1 MATWGSEVTTT
12 KGGNVNMKIQGGY
25 VNLWRNGS
33 TVAFNYGVRFTTVSS
48 YTYNSIA
55 AIIGGTPYYAMK
67 SIGGT
72 HSNSGTWLYATSS
85 STTVKKYTAESAD
98 FYYSTT
104 VNGTGGG
111 EITVTVGTAWN
122 NYNANSDKYT
132 YSFKVPYPAATAY
145 SVSYN
150 ANGGS
155 GAPGSQT
162 KYQGYNLTLQYGTP
176 TRSGY
181 AFSGWLGSDGGWY
194 SAGQTFTGDYN
205 LTLTAQWTPTNP
217 IFSAPSLSANETTI
231 SWNAFSVNTNS
242 NIYYQLD
249 STSGSWTS
257 IGSNTTTGSAGSI
270 SGLTPGTIHTV
281 YFKAVNAADSASTT
295 THSSGVTLYN
305 YPYIT
310 GIGRS
315 TIDVGST
322 QTISLYNPLGRSV
335 TITAHAKT
343 SAYDTSVTTTGTS
356 ANLTIPINMANDVSN
371 DTNHNCSITYTS
383 DYNSHTSSISGTINL
398 TAATGGP
405 VIDTNKKQSF
415 VEIGDV
421 GTFKIGDTDTQY
433 NMSNATGSVN
443 SYLQGYSKLK
453 YKLLSA
459 NNPFASQYGATITG
473 YSVKIN
479 SKTDTSAILGT
490 QYYEGSEA
498 GTTTSGS
505 AVVMSANNTYT
516 LTISATDSRGFI
528 SSYTYSFSTL
538 PYSKPSLGTPQIVRN
553 DGYGTLTTL
562 TISGSWSPNLT
573 GIHLAK
579 KITLYYS
586 STTINLTSYV
596 LYEDTGNSTTYK
608 SLAGNYTLEDLSFD
622 SDKAYN
628 IYIVAEDCFGN
639 TATSKT
645 GSLALGIPTM
655 LIDTEQMALG
665 VNRFPDSKGIYVDG
679 VLDATSTVSGK
690 EVKSNGN
697 RVITYYEIDATSLS
711 TENFYPVIFDEI
723 KDTLIDCEIHS
734 PNVSSSNPWNQ
745 NSLHFQLMS
754 LGWSDAPRQ
763 LTILQYNVYT
773 YSEITIGSIGCGN
786 RNGNNGFWVR
796 GGLKYRVYSNCPVTL
811 YSEDTTKGSEI
822 FTVGTNYNGGTNTY
836 VDTVFTPVPNTT
848 DEVIGW
854 KGGLGINSHMLA
866 AYPIGALFISY
877 DATSPA
883 KLFGGTWEK
892 LSGGFLYGTTGSAG
906 TGNGT
911 GTSTGS
917 VTLTASQSGLRGHN
931 HDMASHTHWTDI
943 AMGFNFYIRHGN
955 TAGTASVA
963 GGDYTSVD
971 TGVGAWWGNGFSTQ
985 TYGHSIDRV
994 NFWRSN
1000 GGTSGGPSSNWT
1012 GTTGDWNAS
1021 EGHSHI
1027 IPYIAVYMWRRTA

>member
-1 MATWGSEVTTT
+1 MAIWGSEVTTT

-67 SIGGT
+67 SKGGT

-85 STTVKKYTAESAD
+85 SSTIKKYTAESAD

-104 VNGTGGG
+104 VDGVGGG

-122 NYNANSDKYT
+122 NYAASSNKYT
-132 YSFKVPYPAATAY
+132 YSFKVPYPAASSY
-145 SVSYN
+145 SISYS

-155 GAPGSQT
+155 GAPGGQT
-162 KYQGYNLTLQYGTP
+162 KYQGYNLTLQSGTP
-176 TRSGY
+176 TKSGY
-181 AFSGWLGSDGGWY
+181 AFSGWLGSDGNWY

-217 IFSAPSLSANETTI
+217 IFSAPNLSANETTI
-231 SWNAFSVNTNS
+231 SWSAFSVNTNS

-315 TIDVGST
+315 IIDIGST

-335 TITAHAKT
+335 IIKAHAKT
-343 SAYDTSVTTTGTS
+343 STYDSSITTTGTS
-356 ANLTIPINMANDVSN
+356 VNLTIPINMANDISN
-371 DTNHNCSITYTS
+371 DTNHNCPITYTS
-383 DYNSHTSSISGTINL
+383 NYSSHTSSISGTINL
-398 TAATGGP
+398 TAAIGGP
-405 VIDTNKKQSF
+405 TINANKKQSF

-421 GTFKIGDTDTQY
+421 GTFKIGSTQY

-459 NNPFASQYGATITG
+459 NNPFASQYGATIIK

-479 SKTDTSAILGT
+479 AKTDTSAILGT
-490 QYYEGSEA
+490 QYYEGSSA

-516 LTISATDSRGFI
+516 LTISATDSRGFV

-553 DGYGTLTTL
+553 DGYGSLTTL

-586 STTINLTSYV
+586 SAIVSLTSYV

-608 SLAGNYTLEDLSFD
+608 PLAGNYNLKNLSFD

-628 IYIVAEDCFGN
+628 IYIIAEDCFGN

-665 VNRFPDSKGIYVDG
+665 VNRFPDGKGVYVDG
-679 VLDATSTVSGK
+679 VLDATSTISGK

-697 RVITYYEIDATSLS
+697 RAITYYAIDATSLS
-711 TENFYPVIFDEI
+711 TEKFYPVIFDEN

-734 PNVSSSNPWNQ
+734 PNVSGSNPWNQ

-754 LGWSDAPRQ
+754 GGWSDAPRQ
-763 LTILQYNVYT
+763 FTLLQYNVYS
-773 YSEITIGSIGCGN
+773 YLEITIGSVGCGS
-786 RNGNNGFWVR
+786 RNGHNGFWVR
-796 GGLKYRVYSNCPVTL
+796 GGLRYRVYSNCPVTL

-836 VDTVFTPVPNTT
+836 VDTVFTPVPNAT

-854 KGGLGINSHMLA
+854 QGGLGVNTHMLA
-866 AYPIGALFISY
+866 AYPVGALFLSY
-877 DATSPA
+877 NATSPA

-892 LSGGFLYGTTGSAG
+892 LSGGFLYGTSSSVG

-911 GTSTGS
+911 GTSSES
-917 VTLTASQSGLRGHN
+917 VTLTANQSGLRSHN
-931 HDMASHTHWTDI
+931 HDMSNHTHWTD
-943 AMGFNFYIRHGN
+943 MGVGFNFYVRHGN
-955 TAGTASVA
+955 TAGTATA
-963 GGDYTSVD
+963 AAGDYTSVE
-971 TGVGAWWGNGFSTQ
+971 TGVGAWWGNGFATQ
-985 TYGHSIDRV
+985 SYGHSIDRI
-994 NFWRSN
+994 NFWRDI
-1000 GGTSGGPSSNWT
+1000 GGTSGGPSSNST
-1012 GTTGDWNAS
+1012 GSAGDWNATA
-1021 EGHSHI
+1021 GHSHT
-1027 IPYIAVYMWRRTA
+1027 IPYIAVHMWRRTA

>member
-1 MATWGSEVTTT
+1 MAATWGSEVTTT

-33 TVAFNYGVRFTTVSS
+33 TVAFNYGIRFTTVKN

-55 AIIGGTPYYAMK
+55 AIIDGTPYYAMK
-67 SIGGT
+67 SKGST

-85 STTVKKYTAESAD
+85 SSTIKKYTAESAD

-104 VNGTGGG
+104 VDGVGGG

-122 NYNANSDKYT
+122 NYAANSNKYT
-132 YSFKVPYPAATAY
+132 YSFKVPYPAASSY
-145 SVSYN
+145 SISYN

-155 GAPGSQT
+155 GAPGGQT
-162 KYQGYNLTLQYGTP
+162 KYQGYNLTLQSGTP

-181 AFSGWLGSDGGWY
+181 AFSGWLGSDGSWY

-217 IFSAPSLSANETTI
+217 IFSAPSLAANETTI

-249 STSGSWTS
+249 STSGNWTS

-270 SGLTPGTIHTV
+270 SGLTPGTVHTV

-295 THSSGVTLYN
+295 THSSGATLYN

-310 GIGRS
+310 GIGKS

-343 SAYDTSVTTTGTS
+343 SAYDSSITTTGTS

-371 DTNHNCSITYTS
+371 NTSHNCSITYTS
-383 DYNSHTSSISGTINL
+383 NYNSHTSSISGTINL
-398 TAATGGP
+398 TAAIGGP
-405 VIDTNKKQSF
+405 TINANKKQSF
-415 VEIGDV
+415 IEIGDV
-421 GTFKIGDTDTQY
+421 GTFKLGNNTQY

-459 NNPFASQYGATITG
+459 NNPFAPQYGATITG

-479 SKTDTSAILGT
+479 SKTDTSATLGT
-490 QYYEGSEA
+490 QYYEGSQA
-498 GTTTSGS
+498 GTTASNS

-516 LTISATDSRGFI
+516 LTISATDSRGFV

-553 DGYGTLTTL
+553 DGYGPLTTL

-586 STTINLTSYV
+586 SATVSLTSYV

-608 SLAGNYTLEDLSFD
+608 PLAGNYNLKNLSFD

-628 IYIVAEDCFGN
+628 IYIIAEDCFGN

-665 VNRFPDSKGIYVDG
+665 VNRFPDGKGIYVDG
-679 VLDATSTVSGK
+679 VLDTTEYAQINKIRTYTTEHITQGSSAYACLGIWNTTQTGRKLSGK
-690 EVKSNGN
+690 MVLSNGFNAIDSQLQIIDWAINTSNNDASEYGYFKMSAHQFNDEGN
-697 RVITYYEIDATSLS
+697 RTASVKFYLVHTNGVQLTLWALLPSYCTCLSVIQCDYRDTFIVSEQTSS
-711 TENFYPVIFDEI
+711 TEPDNTYIYQAVQNQLYAYPVGA
-723 KDTLIDCEIHS
+723 LYLS
-734 PNVSSSNPWNQ
+734 
-745 NSLHFQLMS
+745 
-754 LGWSDAPRQ
+754 
-763 LTILQYNVYT
+763 
-773 YSEITIGSIGCGN
+773 
-786 RNGNNGFWVR
+786 
-796 GGLKYRVYSNCPVTL
+796 YSN
-811 YSEDTTKGSEI
+811 
-822 FTVGTNYNGGTNTY
+822 
-836 VDTVFTPVPNTT
+836 
-848 DEVIGW
+848 
-854 KGGLGINSHMLA
+854 
-866 AYPIGALFISY
+866 
-877 DATSPA
+877 TSPA
-883 KLFGGTWEK
+883 SLFGGTWEK
-892 LSGGFLYGTTGSAG
+892 LSGGFLYGTSSNVG

-917 VTLTASQSGLRGHN
+917 VTLTANQSGLRSHN
-931 HDMASHTHWTDI
+931 HDMSSHTHWTG
-943 AMGFNFYIRHGN
+943 MGVGFNFYVRHGQTN
-955 TAGTASVA
+955 GTATAA
-963 GGDYTSVD
+963 GGDYTSVE
-971 TGVGAWWGNGFSTQ
+971 TGVGAWWGNGFATQ
-985 TYGHSIDRV
+985 SYGHNIDRI
-994 NFWRSN
+994 NFWRDI

-1012 GTTGDWNAS
+1012 GSTGDWNAA
-1021 EGHSHI
+1021 EGHSHT
-1027 IPYIAVYMWRRTA
+1027 IPYIAVHMWRRTA